1 LTIEGVFEAIMSTQ
15 VVLFEQVLSTGQ
27 VIRVVQGDLTAET
40 SEAIV
45 NAANEWLQ
53 HGGGVA
59 GAIRRQGG
67 EVIQQESD
75 AWVQQHGLV
84 QTGSA
89 AITGAGRLPAK
100 YVIHAV
106 GPVWG
111 SGNDEQR
118 LASAVR
124 SALSLA
130 DSYHLKSISIPGISS
145 GIFGGPKDICARVII
160 QTAVDYLQQNPT
172 TSLEEVRFCNID
184 RETASIFEREARKF
198 FTLTPPTPGGTT
210 PET

>member
-1 LTIEGVFEAIMSTQ
+1 MTTTMILLEHTLPA
-15 VVLFEQVLSTGQ
+15 GQ
-27 VIRVVQGDLTAET
+27 IVRVVQGDLTAET

-75 AWVQQHGLV
+75 AWVQKHGPV
-84 QTGSA
+84 HTGSA
-89 AITGAGRLPAK
+89 AITGAGKLAAK

-111 SGNDEQR
+111 SGHDEQK

-124 SALSLA
+124 SALALA
-130 DSYHLKSISIPGISS
+130 HEHQVKTISIPGISS

-160 QTAVDYLQQNPT
+160 QTTLDYLRQNPT
-172 TSLEEVRFCNID
+172 TSLQEVRFCNID
-184 RETASIFEREARKF
+184 SLTATTFMQEAQKLLRSK
-198 FTLTPPTPGGTT
+198 
-210 PET
+210 

>member
-1 LTIEGVFEAIMSTQ
+1 MTTST
-15 VVLFEQVLSTGQ
+15 VLLEQTLSTGQ
-27 VIRVVQGDLTAET
+27 TIQVVQGDLTAET
-40 SEAIV
+40 TEAIV

-75 AWVQQHGLV
+75 AWVQEHGPV
-84 QTGSA
+84 YPGSA
-89 AITGAGRLPAK
+89 AITGGGRLAAG

-111 SGNDEQR
+111 SGNDEQK
-118 LASAVR
+118 LARAVY

-130 DSYHLKSISIPGISS
+130 ESRQLKSIAIPGISS
-145 GIFGGPKDICARVII
+145 GIFGGPKAICARIII
-160 QTAVDYLQQNPT
+160 QTTLDYLAQHPA
-172 TSLEEVRFCNID
+172 TSLQEVRFCNID
-184 RETASIFEREARKF
+184 HQTATTFVQEAQKL
-198 FTLTPPTPGGTT
+198 LT
-210 PET
+210 